1 MCQTP
6 YYAFEIA
13 AVSNSLPSL
22 RNSDSGP
29 YSQLAEEF
37 TFYFGK
43 KINAFTKKNP
53 FLLSNI
59 QNTSESTLILSALP
73 PNTKED
79 ISPTRHQSK
88 ANPST
93 CSLL

>member
-43 KINAFTKKNP
+43 KIKAFTKKNP
-53 FLLSNI
+53 FLLSI
-59 QNTSESTLILSALP
+59 KETKVPTLPSLP
-73 PNTKED
+73 
-79 ISPTRHQSK
+79 
-88 ANPST
+88 
-93 CSLL
+93 LLRGHYLRG